1 MDPKFAHQALIGGGA
16 EPALGALNNRVSVG
30 RHDHVDRDIRAIVRR
45 RREVEGGVVEHGGHA
60 KLRPCQLSCQPT
72 CQTTRQTTCQTKTG
86 DDEEVE
92 DEEEDDRSYPI
103 GPTARF
109 TIGGKP
115 LELEEFISTTTGKL
129 ADRERV
135 EPQPQSPPLTKS
147 VVWASR
153 RPLTG
158 D

>member
-1 MDPKFAHQALIGGGA
+1 MPA
-16 EPALGALNNRVSVG
+16 ELPADLPDDASDDLP
-30 RHDHVDRDIRAIVRR
+30 DEDR
-45 RREVEGGVVEHGGHA
+45 
-60 KLRPCQLSCQPT
+60 
-72 CQTTRQTTCQTKTG
+72 

>member
-1 MDPKFAHQALIGGGA
+1 MPA
-16 EPALGALNNRVSVG
+16 ELPADLPDDASDDLP
-30 RHDHVDRDIRAIVRR
+30 DEDR
-45 RREVEGGVVEHGGHA
+45 
-60 KLRPCQLSCQPT
+60 
-72 CQTTRQTTCQTKTG
+72 
-86 DDEEVE
+86 DDEEVEDEEE

>member
-1 MDPKFAHQALIGGGA
+1 MPRDLPDD
-16 EPALGALNNRVSVG
+16 VS
-30 RHDHVDRDIRAIVRR
+30 DDLPDEDR
-45 RREVEGGVVEHGGHA
+45 
-60 KLRPCQLSCQPT
+60 
-72 CQTTRQTTCQTKTG
+72 
-86 DDEEVE
+86 DDEEEE
-92 DEEEDDRSYPI
+92 DEEEEDDRSYPI

-135 EPQPQSPPLTKS
+135 EPQPQAPPLTKS

>member
-1 MDPKFAHQALIGGGA
+1 MPDDLPDDVSDDLPA
-16 EPALGALNNRVSVG
+16 E
-30 RHDHVDRDIRAIVRR
+30 D
-45 RREVEGGVVEHGGHA
+45 
-60 KLRPCQLSCQPT
+60 Q
-72 CQTTRQTTCQTKTG
+72 
-86 DDEEVE
+86 DDEELE
-92 DEEEDDRSYPI
+92 DEEEEEEEDPSYPI

-115 LELEEFISTTTGKL
+115 LELEEFISSTTGEL
-129 ADRERV
+129 ADREHV

>member
-1 MDPKFAHQALIGGGA
+1 MPDDL
-16 EPALGALNNRVSVG
+16 PADVPDDVS
-30 RHDHVDRDIRAIVRR
+30 DDLPDEDR
-45 RREVEGGVVEHGGHA
+45 
-60 KLRPCQLSCQPT
+60 
-72 CQTTRQTTCQTKTG
+72 

-92 DEEEDDRSYPI
+92 EEEEQSYPI

-115 LELEEFISTTTGKL
+115 LELEEFISTTTGEL

>member
-1 MDPKFAHQALIGGGA
+1 MPDESPA
-16 EPALGALNNRVSVG
+16 ELPDDVS
-30 RHDHVDRDIRAIVRR
+30 DDLPDEDR
-45 RREVEGGVVEHGGHA
+45 
-60 KLRPCQLSCQPT
+60 
-72 CQTTRQTTCQTKTG
+72 
-86 DDEEVE
+86 DDEELE
-92 DEEEDDRSYPI
+92 DEEEEEDDRSYPI

-115 LELEEFISTTTGKL
+115 LELEEFISTTTGEL

>member
-1 MDPKFAHQALIGGGA
+1 MPRDLPDD
-16 EPALGALNNRVSVG
+16 VS
-30 RHDHVDRDIRAIVRR
+30 DDLPDEDR
-45 RREVEGGVVEHGGHA
+45 
-60 KLRPCQLSCQPT
+60 
-72 CQTTRQTTCQTKTG
+72 
-86 DDEEVE
+86 DDEEEE
-92 DEEEDDRSYPI
+92 DEEEEDDRSYPI

-115 LELEEFISTTTGKL
+115 LELEEFISMTTGNL

-153 RPLTG
+153 RPVTG